1 MPTTPVL
8 RIDASQLCGID
19 FTTYIADRF
28 EGLGAGTNEFFGG
41 APDIVFG
48 SAYYLNGSQIVT
60 RYAEGEGEGEGQS
73 PATALVEGETLA
85 YDYLHYGPAYGHG
98 ISGSVDALTFGDW
111 VEGATT
117 GTQGLGAAGR
127 VQGLDAGLTLEGFG
141 LSAAPG
147 SGFDP
152 ATNKVYA
159 LYAALRDKDA
169 AAIYDL
175 ISDYALD
182 VTGSAGRDS
191 LIGYAGDDTLF
202 GAGGRDLLRGGAGR
216 DLVKGGAGDDRVYGG
231 LGDDLLYGGLGD
243 DKLVGGAGK
252 DALTGGA
259 GADVFV
265 FAAGAGR
272 DRIHDFDVA
281 RDKIDL
287 RGFDL
292 DGFGDIGLDEGAHG
306 LRVTVE
312 DLVIALQGVKAADL
326 GADQFLI

>member
-1 MPTTPVL
+1 MSKTPVL
-8 RIDASQLCGID
+8 RIDASPLNGID
-19 FTTYIADRF
+19 FTTYIADQF

-41 APDIVFG
+41 TPDIVFG

-60 RYAEGEGEGEGQS
+60 RYAEAEGDGQS
-73 PATALVEGETLA
+73 PTTALVEGETLA
-85 YDYLHYGPAYGHG
+85 YDYLHYGPAFGHG
-98 ISGSVDALTFGDW
+98 ISGRVDALTFGDW
-111 VEGATT
+111 VEGVTT
-117 GTQGLGAAGR
+117 GTQGVGAAGR

-182 VTGSAGRDS
+182 VTGSAGRDTFV
-191 LIGYAGDDTLF
+191 GYGGNDTLF
-202 GAGGRDLLRGGAGR
+202 GAGGRDMLLAGAGH
-216 DLVKGGAGDDRVYGG
+216 DLVKGGAGNDMVYGG
-231 LGDDLLYGGLGD
+231 LGNDILYGGLGN
-243 DKLVGGAGK
+243 DKLVGGHGK
-252 DALTGGA
+252 DSLTGGA

-272 DRIHDFDVA
+272 DKIHDFDVV

-287 RGFDL
+287 RSFDL
-292 DGFGDIGLDEGAHG
+292 DGFGDIDLDDGFHG

-312 DLVIALQGVKAADL
+312 DVVIALKGVEAADI
-326 GADQFLI
+326 GVDQFLI